1 MTRAPRRQ
9 VVVFLTR
16 EEWRQLSAQASEA
29 ERDPFQQARWLLI
42 KALRERTTPPAALD
56 EEPER
61 VEIAV

>member
-16 EEWRQLSAQASEA
+16 EEWRQLSSQASEA

-42 KALRERTTPPAALD
+42 TALRERTTPPAALD